1 MNPKDKID
9 KNKNFK
15 QKNVS
20 NFKNKNT
27 HTSDVK
33 K

>member
-15 QKNVS
+15 QKNIS

-27 HTSDVK
+27 HNLM
-33 K
+33 